1 LETDVS
7 EATNLVTKHPEIVSR
22 LTDLLKKY
30 IADGRSTPGAV
41 QPNDEEVPLYPKRVA
56 KKKGKA

>member
-1 LETDVS
+1 
-7 EATNLVTKHPEIVSR
+7 VTKHPEIVSR